1 MSRSTEFQR
10 ALDRYLGDP
19 IAFLCSVR
27 RPIATRI
34 ANPARIGLI
43 QPTAI
48 GDLIIA
54 SGLIAHIRAKF
65 PVAEIHLLH
74 GHSNRSA
81 LDVLEPGIIGHT
93 LDFTKPVATLRSVRS
108 LRLDVLVDLVPWST
122 ITALMCRFSGAPFTL
137 GFSAPGR
144 FRHFLFAHVAEYS
157 ANVHQ
162 SENFR
167 KLGSFFG
174 PMETYAYRLRSSF
187 PRPNIRLP
195 YDRLVVCHIQPGGS
209 QARAK
214 TWPADRWVGLA
225 GRLCDAGYTV
235 AFSGS
240 PADRPAIDSVMAK
253 VQHTGRE
260 CISLA
265 GRVTMP
271 ELCFVLEH
279 SRLAISVDTS
289 PLHVASAVGVPVVG
303 LHGPSRSRQWG
314 AISPNARS
322 IDATHPSAGYIQFGF
337 EDHPR
342 SREIMRSISVE
353 EVYKAAASLLASDKI
368 RAGTLPGVRSVP
380 DVYKSSRISVG
391 G

>member
-1 MSRSTEFQR
+1 MLWIAILAIRLPSFAPFDDRSLQGSEIRT
-10 ALDRYLGDP
+10 
-19 IAFLCSVR
+19 
-27 RPIATRI
+27 
-34 ANPARIGLI
+34 RIGLI

-54 SGLIAHIRAKF
+54 SGLIAHIRANF
-65 PVAEIHLLH
+65 PIAEIHLLH
-74 GHSNRSA
+74 GHSNRAA
-81 LDVLEPGIIGHT
+81 LDLLEPGVIGHA
-93 LDFTKPVATLRSVRS
+93 LDFTRPIATLRSIRS

-122 ITALMCRFSGAPFTL
+122 IAALICRFSGAPFTL

-162 SENFR
+162 SENFG

-187 PRPNIRLP
+187 PKPDIRLS

-214 TWPADRWVGLA
+214 TWPADRWIDLA
-225 GRLCDAGYTV
+225 GRLCDEGYVV

-240 PADRPAIDSVMAK
+240 PADRPAIDTVIAELGHK
-253 VQHTGRE
+253 GRE

-271 ELCFVLEH
+271 ELCFVLQH
-279 SRLAISVDTS
+279 SRLVISVDTS
-289 PLHVASAVGVPVVG
+289 PLHLASAVGVPVVG

-314 AISPNARS
+314 AISPNSRS
-322 IDATHPSAGYIQFGF
+322 IDAAHPSAGYIQFGF
-337 EDHPR
+337 EDHPLA
-342 SREIMRSISVE
+342 REIMRSISVD
-353 EVYKAAASLLASDKI
+353 EVYEAAVGLLADGNG
-368 RAGTLPGVRSVP
+368 RAGAFRWDEGQAPGREQFFAPGAAVE
-380 DVYKSSRISVG
+380 
-391 G
+391 

>member
-1 MSRSTEFQR
+1 MSRSTELQR

-19 IAFLCSVR
+19 IALLCSVR
-27 RPIATRI
+27 RPAAAKL

-74 GHSNRSA
+74 GRSNRPA
-81 LDVLEPGIIGHT
+81 LDLLEPGITGHT
-93 LDFTKPVATLRSVRS
+93 LDFTKPIATLRSVRS

-122 ITALMCRFSGAPFTL
+122 ITALICRLSGAPYTL

-144 FRHFLFAHVAEYS
+144 FRHFLLAHAAEYS
-157 ANVHQ
+157 ANDHQ

-174 PMETYAYRLRSSF
+174 PMATYAYRLRNSF
-187 PRPNIRLP
+187 PRPDIRLP
-195 YDRLVVCHIQPGGS
+195 YDRLIVCHIQPGGS

-214 TWPADRWVGLA
+214 TWPADRWIDLA
-225 GRLCDAGYTV
+225 GRLCDEGYAV

-240 PADRPAIDSVMAK
+240 PVDGPAIDAVIAETGR
-253 VQHTGRE
+253 TGRE

-265 GRVTMP
+265 GRLSMP
-271 ELCFVLEH
+271 ELCYVLQH

-289 PLHVASAVGVPVVG
+289 PLHLASALGVPIVG

-314 AISPNARS
+314 AISVSSRS
-322 IDATHPSAGYIQFGF
+322 IDAAHPSAGYIQFGY
-337 EDHPR
+337 EDDPR
-342 SREIMRSISVE
+342 ASEIMRSISVKQVY
-353 EVYKAAASLLASDKI
+353 EVASTLLAGGNGRTI
-368 RAGTLPGVRSVP
+368 GIVP
-380 DVYKSSRISVG
+380 ASPITEASKYSRIIAHN
-391 G
+391 